1 MCPSG
6 QNPSRKPARQAM
18 RIGRPAAGTGDFC
31 LGFSINCCYFFS
43 TLSLA
48 AIVATGAT
56 LAGCSKQQ
64 PAAGAGSSAAASAAT
79 ANADVIK
86 IGVFEPLTGAN
97 GAGGNDELEGIKLAN
112 KLYPT
117 ILGKKVELVVVDN
130 KSDKVEAANAA
141 MVLAQKEKVNAV
153 LGSWGSSLSMA
164 GGPIF
169 AEAKIPAVAVS
180 ATNPNVTKGNEHYF
194 RVCFL
199 DPFQGTV
206 GATYAFNTLKA
217 KKVAIIREVS
227 TDYSVGLAKFFV
239 DQFTKLTG
247 DAQAVVATADY
258 NTGDQDFTAQLTNI
272 KKANPDVIFA
282 PGNYTESAL
291 IIKQARALGITAPF
305 IGGDTWDIDS
315 FLQVGGPAVEG
326 AVVSTFFANDV
337 PINKTS
343 EDFLKAYREE
353 FKKEPSAYAALGFD
367 GYRVVLDAI
376 TRAGSADPQKIRD
389 ALAQTKG
396 FEGAAGEITINANRD
411 ADKPAVFKQVKDGK
425 FVFLSTVKP

>member
-1 MCPSG
+1 MKRR
-6 QNPSRKPARQAM
+6 N
-18 RIGRPAAGTGDFC
+18 
-31 LGFSINCCYFFS
+31 FFS

-227 TDYSVGLAKFFV
+227 NDYSVGLAKFFV
-239 DQFTKLTG
+239 DHFTKLTG

-291 IIKQARALGITAPF
+291 IIKQARQLGMKTPF
-305 IGGDTWDIDS
+305 IGGDTWDMDA
-315 FLQVGGPAVEG
+315 FLKVGGEAVEG
-326 AVVSTFFANDV
+326 AVFSTFFANDV

-343 EDFLKAYREE
+343 EAFLKAYRDEY
-353 FKKEPSAYAALGFD
+353 KKEPPATAALGFD
-367 GYRVVLDAI
+367 AYRVVLDAI
-376 TRAGSADPQKIRD
+376 TRANSAEPQKIRD

-396 FEGAAGEITINANRD
+396 FEGAAGDITINADRD
-411 ADKPAVFKQVKDGK
+411 ADKPAVFKQVKGGK
-425 FVFLSTVKP
+425 FAFLSTVKP

>member
-1 MCPSG
+1 MK
-6 QNPSRKPARQAM
+6 RRV
-18 RIGRPAAGTGDFC
+18 
-31 LGFSINCCYFFS
+31 FS
-43 TLSLA
+43 TLTLA
-48 AIVATGAT
+48 AIVAAGAT
-56 LAGCSKQQ
+56 LAGCSKQ
-64 PAAGAGSSAAASAAT
+64 PASTPADSGSSAPAT
-79 ANADVIK
+79 TTNADVIK
-86 IGVFEPLTGAN
+86 IGVFQPLTGAN
-97 GAGGNDELEGIKLAN
+97 GAGGLEEYEGVKLAN
-112 KLYPT
+112 KLYPEV
-117 ILGKKVELVVVDN
+117 LGKKVELVVADN

-141 MVLAQKEKVNAV
+141 TVLAQKEKVNAV

-169 AEAKIPAVAVS
+169 AEAKIPAVAIS
-180 ATNPNVTKGNEHYF
+180 ATNPNVTKGNEYYF

-206 GATYAFNTLKA
+206 GATYAFETLKA
-217 KKVAIIREVS
+217 KKVAVIREVS
-227 TDYSVGLAKFFV
+227 NDYSVGLAKFFV
-239 DQFTKLTG
+239 DHFTKLSG
-247 DAQAVVATADY
+247 DASAVVATADY

-305 IGGDTWDIDS
+305 VGGDTWDIDA
-315 FLQVGGPAVEG
+315 FLQVGGSAVEG
-326 AVVSTFFANDV
+326 AVFSTFFANDV

-343 EDFLKAYREE
+343 EEFLKAYRDEH
-353 FKKEPSAYAALGFD
+353 KKEPSAGAALGFD
-367 GYRVVLDAI
+367 AYRVVLDAI
-376 TRAGSADPQKIRD
+376 TRAGSAEPQKIRD
-389 ALAQTKG
+389 ALTQTQG

>member
-1 MCPSG
+1 MKRR
-6 QNPSRKPARQAM
+6 N
-18 RIGRPAAGTGDFC
+18 
-31 LGFSINCCYFFS
+31 FFS

-141 MVLAQKEKVNAV
+141 TVLAQKEKVNAV

-227 TDYSVGLAKFFV
+227 NDYSVGLAKFFV

-291 IIKQARALGITAPF
+291 IIKQARQLGMKTPF
-305 IGGDTWDIDS
+305 VGGDTWDMDA
-315 FLQVGGPAVEG
+315 FLKVGGEAVEG
-326 AVVSTFFANDV
+326 AVFSTFFANDV

-343 EDFLKAYREE
+343 EAFLKAYRDEY
-353 FKKEPSAYAALGFD
+353 KKEPPATAALGFD
-367 GYRVVLDAI
+367 AYRVVLDAI
-376 TRAGSADPQKIRD
+376 TRANSAEPQKIRD

-396 FEGAAGEITINANRD
+396 FEGAAGDITINADRD
-411 ADKPAVFKQVKDGK
+411 ADKPAVFKQVKGGK
-425 FVFLSTVKP
+425 FAFLSTVKP